1 MFMINIT
8 SSKFVKKYV
17 IMNIIYFYVN
27 SNVIQIDDI

>member
-1 MFMINIT
+1 MINIT

-17 IMNIIYFYVN
+17 IMNTIYFYVN